1 MNDLENTQINDR
13 KKAYYKAKANLVD
26 FENRK
31 KSRKRSYY
39 IFSVLA
45 SICIFSCTY
54 LLYYYI
60 DQPFNYSNNDI
71 NILFF
76 IIMILFSVVFGLSI
90 AIYLCMILDIK
101 ESRLKKGVLEYELE
115 NIKEDVKTDIFE
127 NSIEMSYK
135 YLDQYYLQ
143 TREQAQKGFLV
154 TICVAVFGALLIGI
168 GIIALFFD
176 KIEPSYISCAS
187 GVLTEF
193 IASVFFYLYNK
204 TVSSMSKYHNKLVL
218 SQNISIALK
227 IAESLP
233 TEDRAKTKNYI
244 ISELLKDI
252 NTYLVKNDENK

>member
-1 MNDLENTQINDR
+1 MNDFENTQTNDR
-13 KKAYYKAKANLVD
+13 KKAYFKAKANLVD

-31 KSRKRSYY
+31 KSRKRRYY
-39 IFSVLA
+39 IFSILA
-45 SICIFSCTY
+45 SIIIC
-54 LLYYYI
+54 LLFYYI
-60 DQPFNYSNNDI
+60 DQPFKYSDNDS
-71 NILFF
+71 NITLF
-76 IIMILFSVVFGLSI
+76 IILLLFSVIFGLLI
-90 AIYLCMILDIK
+90 ATYFCMTLDIK
-101 ESRLKKGVLEYELE
+101 ESQLKKGVLEYELE

-176 KIEPSYISCAS
+176 KVEPSYISCAS

-252 NTYLVKNDENK
+252 NTYLVKNDENNK